1 MRLRT
6 PDAALLAP
14 MGGPRSSPVV
24 GPPITSLPVNARRR
38 ETAVRNRSKAV
49 GPNAS
54 GPTDTP
60 HAQRT
65 LPSSPRALAGTRKAG
80 THSRDDQTP
89 SRSAEEISQVDF
101 PGPPGPGRERGI
113 TAQGSPRAVFRRAL
127 ARGNLTV
134 AEIVAREVGH
144 IDLREALELTALV
157 ARSDR
162 SRARRMGA
170 RWLERWLAEA
180 KPPIDDAVT
189 VAANL
194 AGLGGQL
201 HDVAL
206 DALRALLPA
215 APAPDDR

>member
-1 MRLRT
+1 MLRE
-6 PDAALLAP
+6 PC
-14 MGGPRSSPVV
+14 PR
-24 GPPITSLPVNARRR
+24 PPGRW
-38 ETAVRNRSKAV
+38 
-49 GPNAS
+49 
-54 GPTDTP
+54 
-60 HAQRT
+60 
-65 LPSSPRALAGTRKAG
+65 RALATRIP
-80 THSRDDQTP
+80 TP
-89 SRSAEEISQVDF
+89 ATTKPPQGVPRRFPKEISQVDF
-101 PGPPGPGRERGI
+101 PRPPGPGREGGI
-113 TAQGSPRAVFRRAL
+113 TAQGSPRAVFRLAL

-215 APAPDDR
+215 APASDDR